1 MNSVKKIMV
10 GMSGGVDSSVT
21 AALLKEQ
28 GHDISALFMKNWE
41 EDDVER
47 CNSKDD
53 YEDAKRICKKLGIK
67 LHTVNF
73 SDKYWDLV
81 FKRFL
86 EDLKQGFTPN
96 PDIYCNKEIKFN
108 YFLKYALSLGFD
120 KVATG
125 HYAKLIKE
133 NNCITLN
140 KPKDKLKDQTYFLYM
155 LNQNILN
162 KIIFPL
168 EEVTK
173 QDVKMIA
180 KNLDITI
187 YEKKESMGICF
198 IGKRNFSNFIKK
210 YINNTPGDICNEDN
224 IILGKHDGLFN
235 YTLGQRKGIKIGG
248 HKDFDEKPWFVIRK
262 DSSNN
267 KLIISQNED
276 ELMYKGIIELDVVSW
291 INEKPI
297 RENYTCEARFR
308 HGGRLIPVKIMNDKY
323 KIELCEKER
332 AVTPGQSAV
341 FYSGE
346 KCLGGGIIRKLCSKE
361 V

>member
-1 MNSVKKIMV
+1 M
-10 GMSGGVDSSVT
+10 
-21 AALLKEQ
+21 
-28 GHDISALFMKNWE
+28 
-41 EDDVER
+41 
-47 CNSKDD
+47 
-53 YEDAKRICKKLGIK
+53 
-67 LHTVNF
+67 HTVNF

-86 EDLKQGFTPN
+86 KELEQGFTPN

-125 HYAKLIKE
+125 HYAKLAKE

-248 HKDFDEKPWFVIRK
+248 HKDFDEKPWFVIKK

-267 KLIISQNED
+267 KLIISQNEN
-276 ELMYKGIIELDVVSW
+276 ELMYKGIIELDAVSW
-291 INEKPI
+291 INEEPI
-297 RENYTCEARFR
+297 RGNYTCEARFR
-308 HGGRLIPVKIMNDKY
+308 HGGRLIPVKIINDKC

-346 KCLGGGIIRKLCSKE
+346 KCLGGGIIRKLCLKE
-361 V
+361 I